1 MLIRFSLQDR
11 DPLQK
16 DAIANIGWYN
26 AFNSQL
32 TRPPDLGL
40 EEHIK
45 PQDISAMDLFLLCFC
60 SGLKE
65 AYCLD
70 GGCNLVL
77 KFQKDTK
84 SGSTPDVQFDFAA
97 HFSQKKPLPD
107 SISCDPSLYLKPFI
121 DNFLK
126 PDVSDSTEVRSY
138 KERAFARLCSLLI
151 WVFKNAKHA
160 TADDS
165 GVLSI
170 RQNALL
176 VPLCFLPFVSVV
188 CHKMLSIDARSSRN
202 FPCLTDQSDSDNR
215 KPPYTR
221 PRHSLMGYSAVVPKR
236 PDAKVQKDA
245 DESDSILDTDVW
257 KRFLPSVTSD
267 DSSFPPQ
274 FFHFTK
280 MSPANAKYWRQHN
293 DYPEGR
299 YISILSHYVHLLLEA
314 VRADYPNKKNMYSVH
329 FDNLICTIWA
339 STMFPWMITQKR
351 AEPEIGRMNT
361 PFRRDFEKIRCQ
373 TVPYLYDDL
382 NPKNPWDPKNSSNQI
397 ETYDYPER
405 FSLSF
410 GDEIYEFFK
419 KQILNISFECET
431 QAAKRNCGAQCSRL
445 VILLLMLFF
454 TLPWMGRFGSA
465 AFYCILAICALLSAY
480 ILIVAYFLWQNSSR
494 PQANTFSHMI
504 RESTDAFFLHRW
516 ATVRACVEI
525 FNSFMFVFPNF
536 NLLCITHVQHCV
548 FLVYFLPEVYRT
560 TLNGQ

>member
-1 MLIRFSLQDR
+1 MN
-11 DPLQK
+11 DPLQAT
-16 DAIANIGWYN
+16 AIGNINNYN
-26 AFNSQL
+26 VFNSQL
-32 TRPPDLGL
+32 TRPPELGL
-40 EEHIK
+40 EEQINT
-45 PQDISAMDLFLLCFC
+45 QDISAMDLFLMCFC
-60 SGLKE
+60 SGLRE
-65 AYCLD
+65 AYCLEN
-70 GGCNLVL
+70 GCPLVL
-77 KFQKDTK
+77 KFQKDTP
-84 SGSTPDVQFDFAA
+84 SGSTIDVQFDFAA
-97 HFSQKKPLPD
+97 HYSQKKPLPD

-121 DNFLK
+121 DMFLK
-126 PDVSDSTEVRSY
+126 PVSNDNLELRSY

-151 WVFKNAKHA
+151 WVFKNAKHT

-165 GVLSI
+165 GILSI
-170 RQNALL
+170 RQNAML

-188 CHKMLSIDARSSRN
+188 CHKMLSIDAQSGRI
-202 FPCLTDQSDSDNR
+202 FPCLTDQSDNR
-215 KPPYTR
+215 KAPHTR
-221 PRHSLMGYSAVVPKR
+221 PRHSLMGYSAVIPKR
-236 PDAKVQKDA
+236 PDAKVKKDA
-245 DESDSILDTDVW
+245 DDSDGILDTDIW
-257 KRFLPSVTSD
+257 KRFLPSVASD

-274 FFHFTK
+274 FFQFTK

-314 VRADYPNKKNMYSVH
+314 VKTDYPNKKSMYSVH

-339 STMFPWMITQKR
+339 STMFPWMITQKP
-351 AEPEIGRMNT
+351 AVPEIDQMNT

-410 GDEIYEFFK
+410 GEEICEFFK
-419 KQILNISFECET
+419 KQLLNISFQCQT
-431 QAAKRNCGAQCSRL
+431 QAAKRNCRAQCSRL

-480 ILIVAYFLWQNSSR
+480 ILIVVYFLWQNSSA
-494 PQANTFSHMI
+494 PQANTFSQMI

-516 ATVRACVEI
+516 ATVRACVEMLR
-525 FNSFMFVFPNF
+525 SFMFDFLIFNF
-536 NLLCITHVQHCV
+536 MCITHVQHCV
-548 FLVYFLPEVYRT
+548 FFVYFLPEVYRT